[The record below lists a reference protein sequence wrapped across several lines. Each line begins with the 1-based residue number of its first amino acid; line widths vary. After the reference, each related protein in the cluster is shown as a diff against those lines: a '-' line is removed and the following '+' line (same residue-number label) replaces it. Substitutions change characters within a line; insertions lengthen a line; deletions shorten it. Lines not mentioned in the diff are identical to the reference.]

1 MALSSVRI
9 FMAATSAAVLLCL
22 APFSAAWALAGK
34 HIHGHGQL
42 LVAQDE
48 SNWQL
53 QFSIPAA
60 DLLGFEHAPESDE
73 QMQQVHQ
80 IEKQISE
87 YSNVFSVDGNCQLV
101 SQEIDFPH
109 HESPEHN
116 VGHETHGS
124 LHEDEQCHDGE
135 HHDEDHHDTHH
146 HEDVTLAYQLSCGDD
161 ISEMTVTLFR
171 LAPSLSALEV
181 QWVNDKGQ
189 GMTDATPQSATVS
202 W

>member
-22 APFSAAWALAGK
+22 VPFSAARALAGK
-34 HIHGHGQL
+34 HVHGNGQL

-53 QFSIPAA
+53 QFSIPAV
-60 DLLGFEHAPESDE
+60 DLPGFGHAPESDE

-109 HESPEHN
+109 HDSPEHD

-124 LHEDEQCHDGE
+124 QHEDELHHDGE
-135 HHDEDHHDTHH
+135 HHDEDHHDAHH
-146 HEDVTLAYQLSCGDD
+146 HEDVTLAYQLSCGDN
-161 ISEMTVTLFR
+161 ISEMTITLFR
-171 LAPSLSALEV
+171 LAPSLSAIEV
-181 QWVNDKGQ
+181 QWINNKGQ

>member
-1 MALSSVRI
+1 MALSSVRT

-22 APFSAAWALAGK
+22 VPFSAARALAGK
-34 HIHGHGQL
+34 HVHGHGQL

-60 DLLGFEHAPESDE
+60 DLPGFRHAAESDE
-73 QMQQVHQ
+73 QMQQ

-109 HESPEHN
+109 HDSPEHD
-116 VGHETHGS
+116 VG
-124 LHEDEQCHDGE
+124 LEDEQHHDGE
-135 HHDEDHHDTHH
+135 HHDAHH
-146 HEDVTLAYQLSCGDD
+146 HEDVTLTYQLSCGDD

-171 LAPSLSALEV
+171 LVPSLSAIEV
-181 QWVNDKGQ
+181 QWINDKGQ

>member
-9 FMAATSAAVLLCL
+9 FMASAAVLLCL
-22 APFSAAWALAGK
+22 APFSAAYALAGK
-34 HIHGHGQL
+34 HVHGHGQL

-48 SNWQL
+48 NNWQL

-109 HESPEHN
+109 HDSPEHD
-116 VGHETHGS
+116 VG
-124 LHEDEQCHDGE
+124 HEDEQ
-135 HHDEDHHDTHH
+135 HHDEDHHDAHH
-146 HEDVTLAYQLSCGDD
+146 HEDVTLAYQLSCGDV

>member
-1 MALSSVRI
+1 MTLSSVRI
-9 FMAATSAAVLLCL
+9 FVAASSAVLLCL
-22 APFSAAWALAGK
+22 APFSAAYALADK
-34 HIHGHGQL
+34 HVRGQGQL

-101 SQEIDFPH
+101 SQEVDFPDH
-109 HESPEHN
+109 DSPEHD
-116 VGHETHGS
+116 VGHETHG
-124 LHEDEQCHDGE
+124 LQHEDEQHHDGE
-135 HHDEDHHDTHH
+135 HHDEDHHDAHH
-146 HEDVTLAYQLSCGDD
+146 HEDVTLAYQLSCSDD
-161 ISEMTVTLFR
+161 ISEMTITLFR

-189 GMTDATPQSATVS
+189 GMADATPQSATVS

>member
-1 MALSSVRI
+1 MALYSVRT

-22 APFSAAWALAGK
+22 IPFSAARALAGK
-34 HIHGHGQL
+34 HVHGHGQL

-60 DLLGFEHAPESDE
+60 DLPGFGHAAESDE

-87 YSNVFSVDGNCQLV
+87 YSNVFSVDGNCHLV
-101 SQEIDFPH
+101 SQEIDFPDH
-109 HESPEHN
+109 DAE
-116 VGHETHGS
+116 HETHDS
-124 LHEDEQCHDGE
+124 QHEDE
-135 HHDEDHHDTHH
+135 
-146 HEDVTLAYQLSCGDD
+146 HEDVTLTYQLSCGDD

-181 QWVNDKGQ
+181 QWANDKGQ

>member
-9 FMAATSAAVLLCL
+9 FMASAAVLLCL
-22 APFSAAWALAGK
+22 APFSAAYALADK
-34 HIHGHGQL
+34 HVHGHGQL

-48 SNWQL
+48 NNWQL

-60 DLLGFEHAPESDE
+60 DLLGFEHAPENDE

-109 HESPEHN
+109 HE
-116 VGHETHGS
+116 THGS
-124 LHEDEQCHDGE
+124 QHEDEQHPDGE
-135 HHDEDHHDTHH
+135 HHDAHH

-171 LAPSLSALEV
+171 IAPSLSALEV